1 MLLCVRVLTGPLQ
14 TCVERLC
21 AKDSPQ
27 LKTIQLQ
34 VNFEEEYHSQLN
46 VIERAA
52 NTKNARLTEIFKEI
66 EGVRV
71 KSESD
76 FDALSVLY
84 RKIFNFAM
92 VCTGSDQLN
101 DRAVE
106 RETAAAL
113 ESVFPRV
120 ALSLLRS
127 EGSGALQASAIEV
140 YNNVA
145 RGWW

>member
-1 MLLCVRVLTGPLQ
+1 M
-14 TCVERLC
+14 ERLC
-21 AKDSPQ
+21 ARDSPQ

-34 VNFEEEYHSQLN
+34 VKFEEEYHSQLSA
-46 VIERAA
+46 IERTA

-120 ALSLLRS
+120 ALPSFVALGTADKRIQLHELSNIVFGIRLFNKTIGKGGA
-127 EGSGALQASAIEV
+127 GSMT
-140 YNNVA
+140 
-145 RGWW
+145 